1 MVKLKSIFI
10 AALSLF
16 FVIPTHAQARVVSQV
31 DVEGVGLIY
40 DGRNDKNEEE
50 ACKVFKPTKKQV
62 VQFFNKAKESKK
74 HGTLLH
80 EYYSPCI
87 SLGAIKFEDGSSGR
101 WTLQSSGLAFV
112 IFDNGES
119 ATFFHKGNQW
129 TDPYACTYGLG
140 DDLIC

>member
-1 MVKLKSIFI
+1 MVKLKRTLIV
-10 AALSLF
+10 ALSLIF
-16 FVIPTHAQARVVSQV
+16 FIPTHTLGRVVSYV

-40 DGRNDKNEEE
+40 DGRNDQNEEE

-62 VQFFNKAKESKK
+62 VRFFNMAKESIK

-87 SLGAIKFEDGSSGR
+87 SLGAIRFEDGSSGR

-119 ATFFHKGNQW
+119 ATFFHKKNQW